1 MYGNNMY
8 LIDKS
13 VISRLHIPEI
23 SKCIKRIGNNRE
35 VATCG
40 IIEIEIMYS
49 ARNNNEFN
57 EILLD
62 RTLSYEWIP
71 TFDSDLKR
79 AIEVQG
85 MLSQNG
91 YLRAIS
97 IPDLIIAVIAE
108 RTKNIILHYDKDFDL
123 LSEMINIKTEWVV
136 EKGTV

>member
-1 MYGNNMY
+1 MY